1 MDWGL
6 DLATYP
12 MTILIGGGGVAAALM
27 GKWAAKAGPRRAM
40 VQGSIIAGLG
50 YVGAGVSI
58 LHHNIYALYGS
69 IALIALGNGSVYT
82 PPVQTLID
90 WFPDR

>member
-40 VQGSIIAGLG
+40 VQGCSIACLG
-50 YVGAGVSI
+50 YIGAGASI
-58 LHHNIYALYGS
+58 FNHNIYALYGS

-82 PPVQTLID
+82 PPVQTLIE

>member
-1 MDWGL
+1 
-6 DLATYP
+6 
-12 MTILIGGGGVAAALM
+12 MTILIGGGGIGAALM
-27 GKWAAKAGPRRAM
+27 GRWAAKAGPRRAM
-40 VQGSIIAGLG
+40 VQGSCIACVG
-50 YVGAGVSI
+50 YVGAGASI
-58 LHHNIYALYGS
+58 LNHNIYALYGS